1 LSAVAHHSPAS
12 ISVLGFTLER
22 SQAIAVWLMFA
33 SSFVVTVEPAPCD
46 LMFLAALAL
55 CLWRGLQ
62 ASVLVWPLI
71 FYLLLYNL
79 GGFVS
84 FLEVTGVEKAGMFVV
99 TSAYM
104 AASAAF
110 LAFLITRS
118 PVRNME
124 IIKSGWIIG
133 AFVAS
138 VIALAGYFNVAG
150 LAGTLSPLGRAQGL
164 FKDPNV
170 LSTYIIPPAL
180 LLIQDV
186 LQKQQRHRILR
197 LVALLVI
204 VAAWFLAFSRGAW
217 INLVAAVALMIILT
231 FVLAPTWQ
239 LRNRIVFLSILGGLA
254 ALVLF
259 SVLLNIPFVRA
270 LFFERFALVQY
281 YDAGETG
288 RFGNQLNSLGLL
300 IQRPLGFGPMMFRQH
315 FGADPHSVYINAFS
329 AYGWAGGFSYILLI
343 ISTMIAGFR
352 AVFARTP
359 WQHYAIAI
367 FCGLFTTI
375 LQGVQIDTDHWRHFY
390 WSLGITWGFFA
401 ASMMYSPSRAIAEN
415 ARQYA

>member
-1 LSAVAHHSPAS
+1 
-12 ISVLGFTLER
+12 
-22 SQAIAVWLMFA
+22 
-33 SSFVVTVEPAPCD
+33 
-46 LMFLAALAL
+46 
-55 CLWRGLQ
+55 
-62 ASVLVWPLI
+62 
-71 FYLLLYNL
+71 
-79 GGFVS
+79 
-84 FLEVTGVEKAGMFVV
+84 
-99 TSAYM
+99 
-104 AASAAF
+104 
-110 LAFLITRS
+110 
-118 PVRNME
+118 
-124 IIKSGWIIG
+124 
-133 AFVAS
+133 
-138 VIALAGYFNVAG
+138 
-150 LAGTLSPLGRAQGL
+150 
-164 FKDPNV
+164 V